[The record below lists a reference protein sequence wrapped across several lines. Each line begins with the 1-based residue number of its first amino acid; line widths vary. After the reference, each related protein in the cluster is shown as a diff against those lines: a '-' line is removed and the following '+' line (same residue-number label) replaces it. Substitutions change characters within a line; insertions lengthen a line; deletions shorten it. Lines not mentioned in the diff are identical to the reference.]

1 MSRLEK
7 TLKRTLSI
15 LAIIALCIA
24 IPLRAQSQPQTQGRA
39 QNRSS
44 TQPVYDGPLELPCA
58 RVLAMPSSDFIAQV
72 VAIDDSNVDGQLR
85 GIRRYGACYDARTD
99 RLAAS
104 LGKQGKGPLMGARGN
119 FGDFESALKDLTAKA
134 LEEAQQPSEV
144 PLAPVKAEYAS
155 LYEKQ
160 FRYAFYESYFQ
171 KPQKH
176 PSSETTEK
184 TGGSAS
190 ASPTNA
196 QPSAKPETDPM
207 TLAKNHFGELL
218 AAMPEDKRHE
228 IHAAFGQ
235 IFQRSTIGEQWK
247 LEIYRYAIFLL
258 EPSTGKPFSP
268 PPF

>member
-1 MSRLEK
+1 MSRIEK
-7 TLKRTLSI
+7 TLKRRLSI
-15 LAIIALCIA
+15 LAIVGLCAA
-24 IPLRAQSQPQTQGRA
+24 IPLRAQSQTRTQGQA
-39 QNRSS
+39 QKKSS
-44 TQPVYDGPLELPCA
+44 SEPVYEGPLGLPCA

-99 RLAAS
+99 RLAVS
-104 LGKQGKGPLMGARGN
+104 LGKQGKGPLMGAHGN
-119 FGDFESALKDLTAKA
+119 FGDFELALKDFTAKA
-134 LEEAQQPSEV
+134 LEEAQQPSGV
-144 PLAPVKAEYAS
+144 PLAPVKAESAA
-155 LYEKQ
+155 LYQKQ
-160 FRYAFYESYFQ
+160 FRYAFYQSYVQ
-171 KPQKH
+171 KLQKH
-176 PSSETTEK
+176 PSSEATDK

-190 ASPTNA
+190 TSPTNA

-235 IFQRSTIGEQWK
+235 IFERSSIGEQWK

-258 EPSTGKPFSP
+258 EPSTDKPFSP